1 MRVFMLILSATLL
14 LNGCESKTRTLR
26 YYAFEDLVVGSYT
39 VNLFTNGECEVEMGA
54 GYHDGRYTIQGDTL
68 RITYQE
74 GPVQGLPSRFL
85 ITPNYLLT
93 LPTAEYPESTKIHG
107 SGLKKGQ

>member
-1 MRVFMLILSATLL
+1 MSATLL
-14 LNGCESKTRTLR
+14 LNGCESRKLR
-26 YYAFEDLVVGSYT
+26 YSAFEDLVVGSYT
-39 VNLFTNGECEVEMGA
+39 VNLFTNGECEVELGA

-74 GPVQGLPSRFL
+74 DSLGGFPTRFL

-107 SGLKKGQ
+107 RGLKKVQ